1 MAERAFSIEDLWK
14 AVRFEPNRAQERAIR
29 HAEGPLY
36 LTAGPGSGKTRVLL
50 WRTLNLIVFHQ
61 VDPREIFLSTFT
73 EKAALQLREGLQALL
88 GMVTNRTGTPY
99 DLTQMYVGTV
109 HSLCQR
115 MITDRR
121 FSTERQ
127 RVRAPRLLDE
137 LGQYFHLYRSRN
149 WKALTSGAG
158 MRTGAN
164 SQINQV
170 FHGNG
175 SQSRHYAVRN
185 CMRFFNRLSEECVD
199 PEVALQRL
207 CDDEEVREYL
217 AGQGTDCKGLELL
230 LRLYGEYRRS
240 LGAPGGPELTDFS
253 LVQQAAY
260 EALKR
265 FEDSDEVFRHV
276 IVDEYQDTNTIQE
289 RLFFKLANGHRNICV
304 VGDDDQ
310 ALYRFR
316 GATVENFVDFP
327 ERCKEYLGVR
337 PKRITLSV
345 NYRSRKRIVEFCKE
359 FLTHCDWG
367 RDDGSGGSYRVADKK
382 LHAHRVDEGPAV
394 VASNPGKP
402 EEVFEEIAGLVRWLV
417 DEGKVENENQV
428 AFLFPSVKYRGEM
441 TTQVRRM
448 KEALEEEGFRVYA
461 PRAGRFL
468 EVDEAVDTVG
478 LLAQV
483 FGTPASSGH
492 WGGQYQSYQDWLKAA
507 EKRGEELLQANEQL
521 ARYVADARA
530 EMQTAVAD
538 YEALMGVVER
548 KGWDLKRPYLDHR
561 MKQPLYEAPGLS
573 ERAHKALSSTYLE
586 RIARLREQQGTPF
599 ALGYVVNRATS
610 VDWNVLDVFYRLCG
624 FDHFRRM
631 FDLAER
637 GEDEGPICNLALMSE
652 YLSRFVDEYVNVITA
667 RLLADG
673 MFQRLL
679 FGSFLYALY
688 RLGESE
694 YEDAEDPFPKGRIP
708 FLTIHQSKGLEFPVV
723 VLASPRKDNRGPQ
736 KVETLAR
743 PFLERKGGEPLDRTA
758 EFDIMRMFYVALS
771 RAKNLLIIGHLKGRG
786 QRINKPFQEM
796 LDDGLPRIPEL
807 DLDTVPAATLKDER
821 LPRSYSYTGDYL
833 RYKECPR
840 QYMIFEKYGFVS
852 SRLRTMFFGSLVH
865 QTLDDLH
872 NHLITLRENSHG

>member
-1 MAERAFSIEDLWK
+1 M
-14 AVRFEPNRAQERAIR
+14 
-29 HAEGPLY
+29 G
-36 LTAGPGSGKTRVLL
+36 
-50 WRTLNLIVFHQ
+50 
-61 VDPREIFLSTFT
+61 
-73 EKAALQLREGLQALL
+73 
-88 GMVTNRTGTPY
+88 
-99 DLTQMYVGTV
+99 
-109 HSLCQR
+109 
-115 MITDRR
+115 
-121 FSTERQ
+121 
-127 RVRAPRLLDE
+127 
-137 LGQYFHLYRSRN
+137 
-149 WKALTSGAG
+149 
-158 MRTGAN
+158 
-164 SQINQV
+164 
-170 FHGNG
+170 
-175 SQSRHYAVRN
+175 
-185 CMRFFNRLSEECVD
+185 FFNRLSEECVD
-199 PEVALQRL
+199 PEVALQQL
-207 CDDEEVREYL
+207 CDGEEVREYL
-217 AGQGTDCKGLELL
+217 AGHGTDCKELKLL

-240 LGAPGGPELTDFS
+240 LGAQGGPELTDFS

-265 FEDSDEVFRHV
+265 FEGSDKVFRHV

-327 ERCKEYLGVR
+327 ERCEEYLGVR
-337 PKRITLSV
+337 PKRIALSV
-345 NYRSRKRIVEFCKE
+345 NYRSRKGIVEFYKE

-382 LHAHRVDEGPAV
+382 LRAHRADEGPAV

-402 EEVFEEIAGLVRWLV
+402 EEVFEEIAGLVRRLV
-417 DEGKVENENQV
+417 DQGKVENENQV

-441 TTQVRRM
+441 TAQVRRM
-448 KEALEEEGFRVYA
+448 KEALEEKGFRVYA

-468 EVDEAVDTVG
+468 EVDEAVDMAG

-507 EKRGEELLQANEQL
+507 EKRGEELLQADEQL

-530 EMQTAVAD
+530 EMETAVAD
-538 YEALMGVVER
+538 YEALMGIVER
-548 KGWDLKRPYLDHR
+548 EGWDLKRQYRDRR
-561 MKQPLYEAPGLS
+561 MKRPLYDAPGLS
-573 ERAHKALSSTYLE
+573 ERARKALSSTYLE
-586 RIARLREQQGTPF
+586 RIARRREQQGSPF

-637 GEDEGPICNLALMSE
+637 GEDEGPVCNLALMSE

-673 MFQRLL
+673 TFQRLL

-723 VLASPRKDNRGPQ
+723 VLANPRKDNKGPQ
-736 KVETLAR
+736 KVGTLVR
-743 PFLERKGGEPLDRTA
+743 PFLERKGGEPLDRMA

-771 RAKNLLIIGHLKGRG
+771 RAKNLLVIGHLKGRG
-786 QRINKPFQEM
+786 QRINEPFQEM
-796 LDDGLPRIPEL
+796 LGDGLPRIPEL
-807 DLDTVPAATLKDER
+807 DLDAVPAATLKDER

-865 QTLDDLH
+865 RTLDDLH
-872 NHLITLRENSHG
+872 NHLIALREGSHG